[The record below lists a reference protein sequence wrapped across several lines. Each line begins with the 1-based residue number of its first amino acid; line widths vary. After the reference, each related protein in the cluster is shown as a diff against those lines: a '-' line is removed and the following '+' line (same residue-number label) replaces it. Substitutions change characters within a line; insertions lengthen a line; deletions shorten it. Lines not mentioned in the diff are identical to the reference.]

1 MNIPVRDYTARGLSR
16 AAESGRS
23 GVGFGPIDP
32 YNNEWVLMQQARERE
47 SLYKLLDMVL
57 PVHASLGS
65 TVEELGTGIINQA
78 QGRDTSVAKHSEWR
92 GEPYEPSPME
102 KLASLGGTWTGNAVQ
117 DLGNALQ
124 MSPEDLIKLRQSVLA
139 LQDNPELQSALLQNL
154 AHGLKARYGSGDGVI
169 SAAEDFGG
177 PGMAIAAG
185 RGGKALS
192 KIFKLGQ
199 QKGKGADLPITD
211 PDLPPI
217 VMGGV
222 GEGVADELAEMKK
235 GLEQI
240 GQSGPEKWA
249 PSDAEL
255 AEWLKKEDSKG
266 LTSEGYVEGENVDP
280 LMVKKSDLGK
290 PKLTVPDDII
300 KILDQA
306 DALGLSSSE
315 QAAMEIF
322 KTKDWE
328 TRWDWSDISSKDKQT
343 LKNWIEGS
351 GEGKGEGAT
360 SFDIL
365 NTNKTLEDIQ
375 NNIYYGNVYTDA
387 DIDKAIQ
394 DLNKALNENP
404 SEDMSIWLGDA
415 LSIFISERRRRKYW
429 AKGGGGSAGAQKKQ
443 GWESQMMAESGK
455 VQPDLGDITPT
466 GGAIGKVAYN
476 IENFHA
482 DADIGNVSQLLENAK
497 WSSKRNT
504 WNFDIDPDVGVFDLN
519 GFFTRMAHPK
529 HKLNSDEVTVLS
541 RVLEQAKAY
550 PSRRNLSSMAE
561 DLYKTMV
568 SGPAKSALEGI
579 GFNIQ

>member
-23 GVGFGPIDP
+23 GVGLGPIDP

-235 GLEQI
+235 RLEQI

-280 LMVKKSDLGK
+280 LMVKKSK
-290 PKLTVPDDII
+290 
-300 KILDQA
+300 
-306 DALGLSSSE
+306 
-315 QAAMEIF
+315 
-322 KTKDWE
+322 
-328 TRWDWSDISSKDKQT
+328 SD
-343 LKNWIEGS
+343 
-351 GEGKGEGAT
+351 
-360 SFDIL
+360 FDIFSKTWTENEL
-365 NTNKTLEDIQ
+365 NKFEDQ
-375 NNIYYGNVYTDA
+375 QLMNWGTGGQGKDVLLDA
-387 DIDKAIQ
+387 DVDKAIK
-394 DLNKALNENP
+394 DLNIQINKDP
-404 SEDMSIWLGDA
+404 GDGTWA
-415 LSIFISERRRRKYW
+415 YLLSFLTKERDRRRAWR
-429 AKGGGGSAGAQKKQ
+429 AKHNMATGTESKDSTFGDPLGGSAGAQKKQ

-455 VQPDLGDITPT
+455 VQPALGDITPT